1 VLLTNEIVVANAVA
15 PRPTFLLDENV
26 DDGLAESLNA
36 VLWELAFS
44 WFRDGD
50 NDPTRVAGIS
60 AGDLAGAEAAIS
72 ILIPAARGVLDAQVA
87 LRQFAPETLTVVA
100 ATSGPVHY
108 TVAEQ
113 MQAHAFGEAVRQLS
127 ERDVEVT
134 HAPSHDPRNELLV
147 NKYARV
153 RDPDWLAPGKL
164 PHAIARRAV
173 LALVGVASQLR
184 PGARRPSLAV
194 AEYGPTRAF
203 AGRYSATA
211 ERYFRLVRFWPPSTE
226 LIACLRAGDRIV
238 APMRPRRLHLDDV
251 VRAKIRTAL
260 ERIGDRTD
268 FTLEGVELW
277 PLIGPRLIDVVERYA
292 AFVSAAGDQ
301 YVQELRR
308 QRPAAVLVP
317 FDTPPEARLLVRS
330 AQRSGIPTFVV
341 NDGFKGDDFTREGMT
356 ADVALAWSRAI
367 RDRYFL
373 RRRDGT
379 AIVTGNPKADLRLR
393 SDHVPR
399 RGPPRVLIGSFTFSP
414 VDLNC
419 RRSDSERF
427 LADVLEGIRRARRPP
442 HDVVVKLHP
451 ADAAGHYREIL
462 EIQSPFPV
470 DVVSTGDVSAMLD
483 RFDVYITTYSTSLI
497 EAVAL
502 GVPVIYYRVNPQRL
516 HPPFSRDPFL
526 ARCTASSP
534 DQVATLLD
542 GPTPAFETHDDRDAW
557 VEQYLGPSDGRSVDR
572 IVAAIREK
580 LATFE

>member
-1 VLLTNEIVVANAVA
+1 VVLTNEIVVANSLA
-15 PRPTFLLDENV
+15 PRPIFLPDENV
-26 DDGLAESLNA
+26 DDGLAERLNA

-50 NDPTRVAGIS
+50 DDPTRVAGIS

-72 ILIPAARGVLDAQVA
+72 IFIPAARGVLDAQVA

-100 ATSGPVHY
+100 ATSEAGHY

-127 ERDVEVT
+127 EGDLPVA
-134 HAPSHDPRNELLV
+134 HATSHDPRNELLIS
-147 NKYARV
+147 KYARV
-153 RDPDWLAPGKL
+153 RDPDWLAPGRL

-173 LALVGVASQLR
+173 LAIVGIASQLR

-211 ERYFRLVRFWPPSTE
+211 ARHFRLVRFWPPSTE
-226 LIACLRAGDRIV
+226 LVACLRAGDRIV
-238 APMRPRRLHLDDV
+238 APMRPRRSHLDDV
-251 VRAKIRTAL
+251 VRARIRAAL
-260 ERIGDRTD
+260 ERIGDRTG

-277 PLIGPRLIDVVERYA
+277 PLVGPRLVGVVERYA
-292 AFVSAAGDQ
+292 AFVSAAGGQ

-308 QRPAAVLVP
+308 RRPAAVLVP

-330 AQRSGIPTFVV
+330 AQTLGIPTFVV
-341 NDGFKGDDFTREGMT
+341 NDGFKGDDFTQEGMT

-367 RDRYFL
+367 RDGYFR

-379 AIVTGNPKADLRLR
+379 AVVTGNPKADLPAGTNRVSHQDR
-393 SDHVPR
+393 SR
-399 RGPPRVLIGSFTFSP
+399 ILIGSFTFSP

-427 LADVLEGIRRARRPP
+427 LAEVLEGIRRSRRRP
-442 HDVVVKLHP
+442 DQVVVKLHP
-451 ADAAGHYREIL
+451 ADATDHYREIL

-470 DVVSTGDVSAMLD
+470 DVVSTGDITGMLD
-483 RFDVYITTYSTSLI
+483 RFDLYITTYSTSLI
-497 EAVAL
+497 EAVGL
-502 GVPVIYYRVNPQRL
+502 GLPVIYYRVNPQRL
-516 HPPFSRDPFL
+516 HPPFSHDPFL
-526 ARCTASSP
+526 ARCTAATP

-542 GPTPAFETHDDRDAW
+542 GPASPFETADARAAW
-557 VEQYLGPSDGRSVDR
+557 IEQYLGPRDGRSVDR

-580 LATFE
+580 LATVE